1 MSAPR
6 IVVVTGAASGIGEA
20 CARRFHQ
27 DGDIVVIADR
37 NIEGARRVVAAL
49 NASPAHTG
57 AGHRTEDPST
67 FTGQTGRNEMPR
79 AHAVFIDLGDEASVH
94 AAAQEIAERIGPV
107 QVLVNCAGVLQRT
120 LPPEELSMKEW
131 DIVARIDLRGTYLAC
146 VAFGAAMAERGA
158 GAIVNIASVAG
169 MRSGPLHSYGPA
181 KAGVISLGEGLAAEW
196 GRKGVRVNTVS
207 PGFTQ
212 TPALERGVAVGNLD
226 ATHMIASKALG
237 RLVRPEEI
245 AAAVAFLVSD
255 QASAITGV
263 NLPVDAGFLVATPW
277 MGFGGLRQ

>member
-1 MSAPR
+1 MNTGR

-37 NIEGARRVVAAL
+37 NLEGARRVVDTL
-49 NASPAHTG
+49 NALPVPTG
-57 AGHRTEDPST
+57 SGPRTDEARGSM
-67 FTGQTGRNEMPR
+67 GQADKNGQSR
-79 AHAVFIDLGDEASVH
+79 AHAVYIDLGDETSVQ
-94 AAAQEIAERIGPV
+94 AAAQEIANRIGAV
-107 QVLVNCAGVLQRT
+107 HVLVNCAGVLQRT
-120 LPPEELSMKEW
+120 LPPEELTMKEW
-131 DIVARIDLRGTYLAC
+131 DIVARIDLRGTYLTC
-146 VAFGAAMAERGA
+146 VAFGAAMAERGG

-245 AAAVAFLVSD
+245 AAAVAFLASD

-277 MGFGGLRQ
+277 MGFGGLR

>member
-6 IVVVTGAASGIGEA
+6 IAVVTGAASGIGEA
-20 CARRFHQ
+20 CARRLHQ
-27 DGDIVVIADR
+27 DGDLVVLADR
-37 NIEGARRVVAAL
+37 NLEGARRVA
-49 NASPAHTG
+49 
-57 AGHRTEDPST
+57 TEMGS
-67 FTGQTGRNEMPR
+67 R
-79 AHAVFIDLGDEASVH
+79 AHALFIDLGDESSVQ
-94 AAAQEIAERIGPV
+94 AAAREVSERIGPV

-120 LPPEELSMKEW
+120 LPPEELSIKEW
-131 DIVARIDLRGTYLAC
+131 DIVARIDLRGTYLSC
-146 VAFGAAMAERGA
+146 VAFGAPMAERRR

-196 GRKGVRVNTVS
+196 GRRGVRVNTVS
-207 PGFTQ
+207 PGFTL

-226 ATHMIASKALG
+226 DTHMIASKALG

-245 AAAVAFLVSD
+245 AAAVAFLASD

-277 MGFGGLRQ
+277 MGFGGLRGEDEPAPM

>member
-1 MSAPR
+1 MSAQR
-6 IVVVTGAASGIGEA
+6 IAVVTGAASGIGEA
-20 CARRFHQ
+20 CARRLHR
-27 DGDIVVIADR
+27 DGDVVVLADR
-37 NIEGARRVVAAL
+37 NLEGARRV
-49 NASPAHTG
+49 AS
-57 AGHRTEDPST
+57 
-67 FTGQTGRNEMPR
+67 EMGSR
-79 AHAVFIDLGDEASVH
+79 AHALFIDLGDEASVQ
-94 AAAQEIAERIGPV
+94 AAAREVSERIGPA

-131 DIVARIDLRGTYLAC
+131 DIVARIDLRGTYLSC
-146 VAFGAAMAERGA
+146 VAFGAPMAERRQ

-196 GRKGVRVNTVS
+196 GRRGVRVNTVS

-226 ATHMIASKALG
+226 DTHMIASKALG

-245 AAAVAFLVSD
+245 AAAVAFLASD

-277 MGFGGLRQ
+277 MGFGGLRGAEHRVSRPLPSD